1 MDDIKEI
8 ARAIII
14 AHGHLNS
21 AHKAFNALN
30 ATDREALAGEER
42 KAWQAVVAALDAI
55 SPIYDWAIDNY

>member
-8 ARAIII
+8 ARAIVM
-14 AHGHLNS
+14 ANGHLNG

-30 ATDREALAGEER
+30 AADNEALAGEER

-55 SPIYDWAIDNY
+55 SPIYDWAIDKY

>member
-14 AHGHLNS
+14 ANGHLDS

-30 ATDREALAGEER
+30 AADNEALAGEER